1 MISVLE
7 INPAPSEKRHLQ
19 VIKLKLDEAKTFPS
33 PLRLAHEVLRDL
45 VAHHC
50 SMRDEPPLL
59 ADMDVEAN
67 EDALDYL
74 LIIGWLEKLP
84 GEVKRWIW
92 TEKAYKPDF

>member
-1 MISVLE
+1 
-7 INPAPSEKRHLQ
+7 
-19 VIKLKLDEAKTFPS
+19 
-33 PLRLAHEVLRDL
+33 
-45 VAHHC
+45 
-50 SMRDEPPLL
+50 MRDEPPLL